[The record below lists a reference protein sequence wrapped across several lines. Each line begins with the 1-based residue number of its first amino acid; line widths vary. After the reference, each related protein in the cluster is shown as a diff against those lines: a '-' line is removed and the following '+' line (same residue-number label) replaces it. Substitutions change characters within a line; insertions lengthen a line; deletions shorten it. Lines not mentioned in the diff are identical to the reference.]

1 MTSSDNDQGRAVH
14 DDLVKD
20 VFIHLSVTHKVF
32 DQVTWEQGVQFV
44 IETRKQMVFK
54 VFSDWVNSLFKDI
67 ETCAE

>member
-1 MTSSDNDQGRAVH
+1 VTSSDKDQGRAVH
-14 DDLVKD
+14 GDLVKD

-44 IETRKQMVFK
+44 IETHKQIVFK